1 LNTDLA
7 IDQKAAAIY
16 SMDETMNHDDVVGT
30 TENNGDIKTT
40 VIYSDDE
47 WIRLGEQHH
56 AEEQYLGAGRC
67 FESVIDTTKLT
78 KAHLRIIEMV
88 NVAKITIPQLML
100 PNPKDEGWKQQGQK
114 HGFRNSLV
122 YYRVKHP
129 ENIIVSRIETPIECS
144 LLCPLLSVFNEST
157 LYHTWMPH
165 WDFPKLGLSESNLIK
180 EIGRGHQVI
189 QVCIDTP
196 YPFANRECYLHAYAV
211 DCIDEP
217 DLNAIYVKI
226 HSYDTGSH
234 YEIDIPEVPVGY
246 RRAAFDAALLIR
258 PCPPDHPSLVD
269 AKCHYPEGEKLLLVT
284 MMLEADGRVAN
295 VPLSI
300 INFITRSVLGKQWAV
315 LLQIA
320 EEVKNGK
327 RVSHQTAINE
337 KKELYGWIEQRVQ
350 TMLDKI

>member
-1 LNTDLA
+1 MNG
-7 IDQKAAAIY
+7 
-16 SMDETMNHDDVVGT
+16 TMNNGDGVGP
-30 TENNGDIKTT
+30 EEKGDIKTT
-40 VIYSDDE
+40 AAYTDEE
-47 WIRLGEQHH
+47 WIRLGEEHH
-56 AEEQYLGAGRC
+56 AEERYLAAGRC

-78 KAHLRIIEMV
+78 KEHRRVVEMA
-88 NVAKITIPQLML
+88 NLTKDTIPLL
-100 PNPKDEGWKQQGQK
+100 ISPNPKDEGWKQQGKK
-114 HGFRNSLV
+114 HGFRNTLV

-129 ENIIVSRIETPIECS
+129 ENIIASRLETPIECS
-144 LLCPLLSVFNEST
+144 LLCPLLSVFNESS
-157 LYHTWMPH
+157 LFHTWMPH

-180 EIGRGHQVI
+180 EMGRGHQVV

-211 DCIDEP
+211 DCIDED

-234 YEIDIPEVPVGY
+234 HEIDIPEVPAGY

-258 PCPPDHPSLVD
+258 PCPPDHPSLID
-269 AKCHYPEGEKLLLVT
+269 SKCNYPEGEKLLLVT

-300 INFITRSVLGKQWAV
+300 INFITRSVLWKQWAV

-320 EEVKNGK
+320 EEVKSGT
-327 RVSHQTAINE
+327 RVSHQSMINE
-337 KKELYGWIEQRVQ
+337 KQELYGWIEQRVKI
-350 TMLDKI
+350 MLDKIF